1 MKFLFDQVRLA
12 QPLADNSAESMPS
25 AAARNLRSGGSINKS
40 VSTPHLEQSGLVLS
54 EPSVVA
60 TRTEEDPVEVVPRAR
75 SVARVPVTT
84 AAPVASTTAAP
95 SAVRKFPHPT
105 GGPQRGLMEKF
116 LASRGRMNSQL
127 VFASVNSHASHFT
140 ATSPPPGD
148 AVAVNC
154 NAAAAPQSRSAG
166 SSQKNIRV
174 VNGSTYRT
182 THQHDSAPVINDHHF
197 APKSEVSFSY
207 IFRLKKSLT
216 CFSFCRKIAIKR
228 KSMRAGMLPHVATW
242 PRLRKRFRQN

>member
-1 MKFLFDQVRLA
+1 MKLLFDQVRLA

-60 TRTEEDPVEVVPRAR
+60 PHTEEDPVEVVQRPR

-84 AAPVASTTAAP
+84 AAPVASMTAAP
-95 SAVRKFPHPT
+95 SVRKFPHPT

-127 VFASVNSHASHFT
+127 VFASVNSHAPHFT

-148 AVAVNC
+148 AVAVNS

-166 SSQKNIRV
+166 SGQKNIRL

-182 THQHDSAPVINDHHF
+182 THQHDSAPVINHS
-197 APKSEVSFSY
+197 APKSEV
-207 IFRLKKSLT
+207 
-216 CFSFCRKIAIKR
+216 CFSCIFHLTD
-228 KSMRAGMLPHVATW
+228 GHYLFLV
-242 PRLRKRFRQN
+242 L